1 MEAIQQA
8 DTQSQA
14 QYFPIMTAQ
23 DRIARGISSPSPL
36 VGDLLFGGT
45 IAVLGAPED
54 SFKTNWAIQLAICLA
69 VGIPCYSYSCR
80 KSQVAYL
87 VLEGGEDYILER
99 MEEKIDAMGVN
110 REEALRGIYTLNCSQ
125 LQLDNEDTIRKL
137 GDSLRN
143 LDPKPD
149 VVIFDPI
156 TYALDEDVRYSP
168 NKTRL
173 IRNANRIIKE
183 LDGGVVLL
191 VVHTRK
197 GAKDNADM
205 DDFLG
210 SGQIARAAA
219 TRIKLY
225 RGDDDRVSVYAKTRH
240 AERPDKISLVWRHPL
255 LELEP
260 ITLRPREDCKVAVT
274 DALENAPY
282 AHYGLKAMVLGD
294 LVTQVSISMNHNP
307 KTVRSAIT
315 NLVVEGKV
323 EILRVEGSAAKVVR
337 LLA

>member
-1 MEAIQQA
+1 MEAPQQVSL
-8 DTQSQA
+8 QNQA
-14 QYFPIMTAQ
+14 QRFPIMTAQ
-23 DRIARGISSPSPL
+23 DRIAQGVSSPSPL
-36 VGDLLFGGT
+36 VGNLLFGRT

-54 SFKTNWAIQLAICLA
+54 SFKTSWAIQLAICLA
-69 VGIPCYSYSCR
+69 VGAPCYSYSCR

-87 VLEGGEDYILER
+87 ILEGGEDYILER

-125 LQLDNEDTIRKL
+125 VQLDDEDTIRTL
-137 GDSLRN
+137 GDTLRD
-143 LDPKPD
+143 LDPKPN

-173 IRNANRIIKE
+173 IRNANKIVEE

-225 RGDDDRVSVYAKTRH
+225 RGDGDRVSVYAKTRH

-255 LELEP
+255 LELEQA
-260 ITLRPREDCKVAVT
+260 ILRPREECKATVIH
-274 DALENAPY
+274 ALENAPY
-282 AHYGLKAMVLGD
+282 NLRAMVLGD
-294 LVTQVSISMNHNP
+294 LVTQVSRITKHNP

-315 NLVVEGKV
+315 NLVVDGEV
-323 EILRVEGSAAKVVR
+323 EILRVEGSATKIVR

>member
-1 MEAIQQA
+1 MEAPQQVSL
-8 DTQSQA
+8 QNQA
-14 QYFPIMTAQ
+14 QCFPIMTAQ
-23 DRIARGISSPSPL
+23 DKIAQGISSPSPL

-54 SFKTNWAIQLAICLA
+54 SFKTNWTIQLAISLA
-69 VGIPCYSYSCR
+69 VGVPCYSYSCR
-80 KSQVAYL
+80 ESQVAYL

-99 MEEKIDAMGVN
+99 IEEKIDAMGVN

-125 LQLDNEDTIRKL
+125 LQLDDEDTIREL
-137 GDSLRN
+137 GDN
-143 LDPKPD
+143 LLNLNPKPD
-149 VVIFDPI
+149 VVILDPI

-168 NKTRL
+168 SKTRL
-173 IRNANRIIKE
+173 IRNANRIVEE

-197 GAKDNADM
+197 GARDNADM

-225 RGDDDRVSVYAKTRH
+225 RSDDDRVSVYAKTRH

-255 LELEP
+255 LELEQT
-260 ITLRPREDCKVAVT
+260 TLRPREECKVAVRH
-274 DALENAPY
+274 ALENAPY
-282 AHYGLKAMVLGD
+282 NLKAMVLGD
-294 LVTQVSISMNHNP
+294 LVMQVSRSTIHNP

-323 EILRVEGSAAKVVR
+323 EILRVEGSATKIVR

>member
-1 MEAIQQA
+1 MNQTITPPDIQNG
-8 DTQSQA
+8 T

-23 DRIARGISSPSPL
+23 ERIARGISSPNPL
-36 VGDLLFGGT
+36 VGDLLFRQT
-45 IAVLGAPED
+45 IAALGASQD
-54 SFKTNWAIQLAICLA
+54 SFKTNWSTQLTICLA

-99 MEEKIDAMGVN
+99 MEEKIQALGVN

-125 LQLDNEDTIRKL
+125 LQLDDEDTMEH
-137 GDSLRN
+137 LRHDLCN
-143 LDPKPD
+143 LNPKPD

-173 IRNANRIIKE
+173 IRNANKLVEE
-183 LDGGVVLL
+183 LGGGVVLL

-225 RGDDDRVSVYAKTRH
+225 RSDGDEVSMYAKTRH
-240 AERPDKISLVWRHPL
+240 AERPDKISLVWKHPL
-255 LELEP
+255 LELEQT
-260 ITLRPREDCKVAVT
+260 ILRPREECKLALFH
-274 DALENAPY
+274 ALENAPY
-282 AHYGLKAMVLGD
+282 GIKAMVLGD
-294 LVTQVSISMNHNP
+294 LVRQISTSTNHNT
-307 KTVRSAIT
+307 KTVRSAIA
-315 NLVVEGKV
+315 NLEVEGKV
-323 EILRVEGSAAKVVR
+323 EILRVPGSATKVVR
-337 LLA
+337 LLD

>member
-1 MEAIQQA
+1 M
-8 DTQSQA
+8 DNNSTNVLLSQD

-23 DRIARGISSPSPL
+23 DKITQGISPPSPL
-36 VGDLLFGGT
+36 VGDLFFGGT
-45 IAVLGAPED
+45 IAALGAPDD
-54 SFKTNWAIQLAICLA
+54 SFKTNWTIQLAICLA
-69 VGIPCYSYSCR
+69 LGIPCFSYSCK

-99 MEEKIDAMGVN
+99 IEEKIEAMGVN
-110 REEALRGIYTLNCSQ
+110 REEALRGIYTLDAAA
-125 LQLDNEDTIRKL
+125 LQLDNENTIKKL
-137 GDSLRN
+137 EETLLN
-143 LDPKPD
+143 LNPKPN

-156 TYALDEDVRYSP
+156 TYAMDEDVRYSP
-168 NKTRL
+168 DKTRL
-173 IRNANRIIKE
+173 IRNANRIVKK
-183 LDGGVVLL
+183 LDGGIVLL
-191 VVHTRK
+191 IVHTRK

-225 RGDDDRVSVYAKTRH
+225 RGEGDRVSVYAKTRH

-255 LELEP
+255 LIIEP
-260 ITLRPREDCKVAVT
+260 TTLRPREQSKAAVVH
-274 DALENAPY
+274 ALENAPY
-282 AHYGLKAMVLGD
+282 NLRAAVLGE
-294 LVTQVSISMNHNP
+294 LVRQVAGSTSHNQ

-323 EILRVEGSAAKVVR
+323 EILKVEGSAAKVVR
-337 LLA
+337 LV